1 MNMAAALVATRSEEH
16 PRLAQPPP
24 AWIDTLV
31 DVVVGY
37 MEAHSPTIPVAFR
50 YREEDTIGE
59 LVVYLTPV
67 ELVGGADDGAV
78 VVPGFFLDLQA
89 LVAVV
94 DRVTALQWCPHSFGL
109 GAGTE

>member
-1 MNMAAALVATRSEEH
+1 MAQH
-16 PRLAQPPP
+16 PP

-59 LVVYLTPV
+59 LVV
-67 ELVGGADDGAV
+67 
-78 VVPGFFLDLQA
+78 
-89 LVAVV
+89 
-94 DRVTALQWCPHSFGL
+94 
-109 GAGTE
+109 